1 MLKALYQIVEW
12 LGQTT
17 PVFRMVVL
25 AGTTVASFTAWLN
38 QVWADLFLRV
48 DNYVKP
54 TMEGVADFSPLG
66 LANYI
71 APIDTLLTLIVV
83 YMSVRLATVSIRI
96 VKSFVPTIA

>member
-1 MLKALYQIVEW
+1 
-12 LGQTT
+12 
-17 PVFRMVVL
+17 
-25 AGTTVASFTAWLN
+25 
-38 QVWADLFLRV
+38 
-48 DNYVKP
+48 
-54 TMEGVADFSPLG
+54 MEGVADFSPLG